1 MGGNGPIPFPPSTT
15 SFNLTGQ
22 AIHGRTAEEFPRC
35 VSTLR
40 LISHADIS
48 QKQLILAAAFCHV
61 GICRCSLPWE
71 SSPVHFHLTRIP
83 WQHAPVAGCCGI
95 ASRLPG
101 NGEG

>member
-1 MGGNGPIPFPPSTT
+1 MGRWGGGVDRSPSHREHRV
-15 SFNLTGQ
+15 FELDRAGQ
-22 AIHGRTAEEFPRC
+22 AINKRTAESPRC

-71 SSPVHFHLTRIP
+71 SAL
-83 WQHAPVAGCCGI
+83 APRRYGT
-95 ASRLPG
+95 L
-101 NGEG
+101 

>member
-1 MGGNGPIPFPPSTT
+1 MGRWGGGGWTDPLSTEKTT
-15 SFNLTGQ
+15 SLNLTGQ
-22 AIHGRTAEEFPRC
+22 AINKRTAEESPRF

-71 SSPVHFHLTRIP
+71 SGPRSKHVRYTFT
-83 WQHAPVAGCCGI
+83 
-95 ASRLPG
+95 
-101 NGEG
+101 